1 MKELFFKVFDL
12 HNRDDTIKR
21 INRIAL
27 ILGWYMLFSTYPIFR
42 SDNQVVRFLV
52 GLTLFLLVLFF
63 VASLISTALK
73 YKGAIKEMIQRLGW
87 LDAINC
93 ILWIVMMVYQLFMCP
108 GPYMIVVSYLALTIL
123 LINLILQE

>member
-1 MKELFFKVFDL
+1 MRELFFKVLDL

-27 ILGWYMLFSTYPIFR
+27 ILGWYIIFSTYPIFR

-63 VASLISTALK
+63 VVSLISTAIK
-73 YKGAIKEMIQRLGW
+73 YKGALKEMIQRLGY

-93 ILWIVMMVYQLFMCP
+93 ILWIAMMAYQLFMCP
-108 GPYMIVVSYLALTIL
+108 GPYMIIISYLSLTIL